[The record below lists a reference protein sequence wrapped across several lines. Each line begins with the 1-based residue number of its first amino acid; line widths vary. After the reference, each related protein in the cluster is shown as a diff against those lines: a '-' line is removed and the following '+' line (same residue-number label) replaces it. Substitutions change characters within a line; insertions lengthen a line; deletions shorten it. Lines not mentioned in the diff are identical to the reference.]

1 MLSNWRAL
9 ITVLAL
15 IPGAAH
21 AQDYQYVR
29 SVTTALS
36 TLQATL
42 YNSDRNI
49 VSIFTF
55 GGNGQEFTI
64 DGQPNGTTMMAPVT
78 ARNSLDG
85 ATYDPISQRVLFLT
99 QNCLLTEADP
109 VTYVKVSTVALGARA
124 SICAGIALGRD
135 NRLYVASYGTNEII
149 SYVRSG
155 SAAVARFSLAPHGFS
170 GPDGISNVLGNDHF
184 VVVST
189 SQNSALVVT
198 STGGLIRP
206 AARVGMPPLAGRYVS
221 PDGLASI
228 CKNGHV
234 WVCEQYGSHCLDLQ
248 PVTGDQNS
256 CTCHDPGSANACSG
270 SGMAPTC
277 DETTN
282 QCRGC
287 QNDTECTG
295 GAVCDVPSGACV
307 APAPPDAGVA
317 AADAAGPMADAG
329 AAAADAAPSP
339 LDAASAGLD
348 AASAGLDAASVVA
361 QVDATVARDAGGFE
375 SPDNGCGCSSG
386 PGSGRLFG
394 EHLALFAIFA
404 GVWITNRRA
413 HVGA

>member
-189 SQNSALVVT
+189 YGITNFCTFFVFFGKFHSQKRMRKFRLFRGYFSNVV
-198 STGGLIRP
+198 
-206 AARVGMPPLAGRYVS
+206 
-221 PDGLASI
+221 
-228 CKNGHV
+228 KK
-234 WVCEQYGSHCLDLQ
+234 
-248 PVTGDQNS
+248 
-256 CTCHDPGSANACSG
+256 SG
-270 SGMAPTC
+270 S
-277 DETTN
+277 
-282 QCRGC
+282 
-287 QNDTECTG
+287 
-295 GAVCDVPSGACV
+295 
-307 APAPPDAGVA
+307 
-317 AADAAGPMADAG
+317 
-329 AAAADAAPSP
+329 
-339 LDAASAGLD
+339 
-348 AASAGLDAASVVA
+348 
-361 QVDATVARDAGGFE
+361 
-375 SPDNGCGCSSG
+375 
-386 PGSGRLFG
+386 FG
-394 EHLALFAIFA
+394 
-404 GVWITNRRA
+404 
-413 HVGA
+413 